1 MTESHRSIIHCDNTS
16 CCQLKHLESR
26 LLGCAFQ
33 SIASKVNDALEIILV
48 NDLLC
53 HAILIV
59 KECLSSCD
67 DLVHFCNSL
76 IELIQVEAQK
86 SRQIHIGI
94 A

>member
-1 MTESHRSIIHCDNTS
+1 MTESHRSIIHCNNAS
-16 CCQLKHLESR
+16 CCQLKHLECR

-48 NDLLC
+48 NDLLS
-53 HAILIV
+53 HAVLIV
-59 KECLSSCD
+59 KECLSRCD
-67 DLVHFCNSL
+67 DLVRFCNSL